1 MQKSSSLISIAL
13 NPYSKQS
20 TERAFQHR
28 SDLSLLWTL
37 TTSILISS
45 LLNSKL
51 FSLSHKGLKL
61 LFSTISVWIMTYGSF
76 GKAVEYSFTT
86 TYGLTLS
93 LDSLLL
99 GIWYP
104 LIILNENFFIYG
116 SFSFIPRRR
125 GDFRT

>member
-1 MQKSSSLISIAL
+1 
-13 NPYSKQS
+13 
-20 TERAFQHR
+20 
-28 SDLSLLWTL
+28 
-37 TTSILISS
+37 
-45 LLNSKL
+45 
-51 FSLSHKGLKL
+51 
-61 LFSTISVWIMTYGSF
+61 MTYGSF